1 MLRHYF
7 YNITVFLMALRV
19 RLASKLLHNSSNRV
33 RINVCGTFRDRGT
46 LPLGHTRIQLN
57 LHNPASR
64 LEI

>member
-1 MLRHYF
+1 
-7 YNITVFLMALRV
+7 MALRV
-19 RLASKLLHNSSNRV
+19 RLESKLLHNSSNRV

>member
-1 MLRHYF
+1 
-7 YNITVFLMALRV
+7 MALRIGP
-19 RLASKLLHNSSNRV
+19 ASTPLHNSSNRV

-46 LPLGHTRIQLN
+46 VPLGHTRIQLN